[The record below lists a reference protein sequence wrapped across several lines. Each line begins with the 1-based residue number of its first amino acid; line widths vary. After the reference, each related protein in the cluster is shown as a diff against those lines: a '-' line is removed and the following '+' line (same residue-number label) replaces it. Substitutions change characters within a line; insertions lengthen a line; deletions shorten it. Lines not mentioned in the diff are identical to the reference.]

1 MAITN
6 GYTTLAQIK
15 QALRIPTADT
25 VDDELLELAI
35 EGASRTIDGVAD
47 RVFYSTAGATR
58 VFIPTDNFLVE
69 IDDLV
74 TLTTLKT
81 SSNADG
87 VFDITWTPSDYQL
100 EPLNAISGGQASPAT
115 RIKAVGDF
123 LFPTYDPK
131 TTNSREATVQV
142 VGTFGWPA
150 VPVAIKQATLIL
162 AMRQFKRYDSPLG
175 VAGFG
180 DLGAIRVGRVDPD
193 VEALVQPFKRYRAA

>member
-25 VDDELLELAI
+25 IDDELLELSI

-47 RVFYSTAGATR
+47 RVFYQTVDDTR
-58 VFIPTDNFLVE
+58 VFIPDSNFLVE
-69 IDDLV
+69 IDDLA
-74 TLTTLKT
+74 TLTSLKT

-87 VFDITWTPSDYQL
+87 VFDITFSASDFQL
-100 EPLNAISGGQASPAT
+100 EPLNAISGGQASPFT

-131 TTNSREATVQV
+131 TTNSQEATVQV
-142 VGTFGWPA
+142 VGTFGWPS

-175 VAGFG
+175 VSGFG
-180 DLGAIRVGRVDPD
+180 DIGVIRVGRTDPD
-193 VEALVQPFKRYRAA
+193 VEALVHPFKRIRGA

>member
-15 QALRIPTADT
+15 KALRIPTADT
-25 VDDELLELAI
+25 VDDELLELSI

-47 RVFYSTAGATR
+47 RVFYQTVDDTR
-58 VFIPTDNFLVE
+58 VFIPDSNFLVE
-69 IDDLV
+69 IDDLA
-74 TLTTLKT
+74 TLTSLKT

-87 VFDITWTPSDYQL
+87 VFDITFSASDFQL
-100 EPLNAISGGQASPAT
+100 EPLNAISGGQASPFT

-131 TTNSREATVQV
+131 TTNSQEATVQV
-142 VGTFGWPA
+142 VGTFGWPS

-175 VAGFG
+175 VSGFG
-180 DLGAIRVGRVDPD
+180 DIGVIRVGRTDPD
-193 VEALVQPFKRYRAA
+193 VEALVNPFKRIRGA

>member
-15 QALRIPTADT
+15 KALRIPTADT
-25 VDDELLELAI
+25 VDDELLELSI

-87 VFDITWTPSDYQL
+87 VFDITWSPSDYQL

-115 RIKAVGDF
+115 RIKAVGDY

-142 VGTFGWPA
+142 VGTFGWPS

-193 VEALVQPFKRYRAA
+193 VEALVQPFKRVRGA

>member
-25 VDDELLELAI
+25 IDDELLELAI

-74 TLTTLKT
+74 TLTSLKT
-81 SSNADG
+81 ASNADG
-87 VFDITWTPSDYQL
+87 IFDTTWQPSDYQL

-142 VGTFGWPA
+142 AGTFGWPS

-193 VEALVQPFKRYRAA
+193 VDALVQPFKKVRAA